1 MSHARKREG
10 WTSVMTADKPAGIDV
25 CIKAC
30 AGWVNVKPGREAR
43 VRPGEQQHNEPAF
56 VVEIREDAP

>member
-10 WTSVMTADKPAGIDV
+10 WTSVMTADKQEGVDV
-25 CIKAC
+25 CLDRC
-30 AGWVNVKPGREAR
+30 TGWVNVKLGREAR
-43 VRPGEQQHNEPAF
+43 VRPGEPQHNEPVF

>member
-1 MSHARKREG
+1 
-10 WTSVMTADKPAGIDV
+10 MTADKPAGIDV

-30 AGWVNVKPGREAR
+30 TGWVNVKPGREAR